1 MRFTDKLIE
10 CDQCERKFVFGVEQQ
25 RRMASD
31 GGVVE
36 PELCPSCRA
45 QNSEQN
51 NEENGRLAGH
61 VKWFD
66 ANKGYGFIDRD
77 DGSGDV
83 FVHRSEI
90 QYQGPKVLYEGERVE
105 FEVEQDPRGEKAVN
119 VTGHDPFAP

>member
-1 MRFTDKLIE
+1 MKFRDKLIE
-10 CDQCERKFVFGVEQQ
+10 CDRCQRKFLFGVEQQ

-36 PELCPSCRA
+36 PELCPSCRD
-45 QNSEQN
+45 QGP
-51 NEENGRLAGH
+51 ENGRLVGH
-61 VKWFD
+61 VRWFD

-77 DGSGDV
+77 DGRGDV

>member
-1 MRFTDKLIE
+1 MKFRDKLIE
-10 CDQCERKFVFGVEQQ
+10 CDRCERKFLFGVEQQ

-36 PELCPSCRA
+36 PELCPSCRD
-45 QNSEQN
+45 QGS
-51 NEENGRLAGH
+51 ENGRLVGH
-61 VKWFD
+61 VRWFD

-77 DGSGDV
+77 DGRGDV

-105 FEVEQDPRGEKAVN
+105 FEVERDPRGEKAVN

>member
-1 MRFTDKLIE
+1 MKFTDQLIE
-10 CDQCERKFVFGVEQQ
+10 CSECQRKFLFRVEEQ

-36 PELCPSCRA
+36 PELCPACR
-45 QNSEQN
+45 EQDA
-51 NEENGRLAGH
+51 ENGRIVGH

-66 ANKGYGFIDRD
+66 PSKGYGFISRD
-77 DGSGDV
+77 DGRGEV

-105 FEVEQDPRGEKAVN
+105 FELEQDRRGEKAVN